1 MALHGHCRSPIMGQ
15 PDSNKGSY
23 QKWQFLIVPLL
34 PACHMGIRAV
44 SVQKCR
50 SEGVGRSDTT
60 HLDETTAYNRK
71 YFAVKEKKNSK
82 AGVGG

>member
-1 MALHGHCRSPIMGQ
+1 MSVS
-15 PDSNKGSY
+15 DSD
-23 QKWQFLIVPLL
+23 IVGCLS
-34 PACHMGIRAV
+34 HGIRAV
-44 SVQKCR
+44 SEQY
-50 SEGVGRSDTT
+50 SLSQGVGRSDTT

>member
-1 MALHGHCRSPIMGQ
+1 MGFVRC
-15 PDSNKGSY
+15 PYSN
-23 QKWQFLIVPLL
+23 
-34 PACHMGIRAV
+34 AV
-44 SVQKCR
+44 LKVW
-50 SEGVGRSDTT
+50 EGDTT